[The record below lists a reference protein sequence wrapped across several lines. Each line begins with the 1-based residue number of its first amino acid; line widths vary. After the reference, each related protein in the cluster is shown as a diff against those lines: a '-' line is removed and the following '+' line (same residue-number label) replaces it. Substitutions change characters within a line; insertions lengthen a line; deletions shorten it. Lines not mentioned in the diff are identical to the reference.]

1 VTNTRLRMP
10 IVRTRLPIVDRNSLV
25 LCEKRFESMDQA
37 APVEAPSSR
46 GAPMRSRPPRRD
58 SEYADVLDMFR
69 DLAQLPAGSAQT
81 RCARNR
87 IVERCLPLADHI
99 ARRYHGR
106 GEPDEDLLQVARVG
120 LVNAVNRFDVCAG
133 TDFLSFAVPTIMGEV
148 KRYFRDCGW
157 SLSVPRGLK
166 EIHRQLGS
174 VAEDLS
180 QRLARAP
187 TVTELAAEL
196 GMERSDVMEGL
207 LAGGCYR
214 TRSIDEPR
222 GGEQGATT
230 IADHLGDYDTDISL
244 AENREALR
252 PLLAELP
259 ERDRAIIVMRFYES
273 LTQSQI
279 ADRLGLAQMS
289 VSRLLS
295 KALTRLRD
303 EITRSG

>member
-1 VTNTRLRMP
+1 MLN
-10 IVRTRLPIVDRNSLV
+10 VDRHGLV
-25 LCEKRFESMDQA
+25 LCEKRFESMDHA

-46 GAPMRSRPPRRD
+46 GAPMRSRPSRRD

-148 KRYFRDCGW
+148 KRYFRDSGW

-166 EIHRQLGS
+166 DIQGQLGS
-174 VAEDLS
+174 VADDLS

-196 GMERSDVMEGL
+196 DMERSDVMEGL

-222 GGEQGATT
+222 RGEQGATT
-230 IADHLGDYDTDISL
+230 IADHLGDDDTDISL

-252 PLLAELP
+252 PLLARLP

-273 LTQSQI
+273 LTQSEI

-289 VSRLLS
+289 VSRLLA
-295 KALTRLRD
+295 KALSRLRD
-303 EITRSG
+303 ELTP

>member
-1 VTNTRLRMP
+1 VP
-10 IVRTRLPIVDRNSLV
+10 
-25 LCEKRFESMDQA
+25 
-37 APVEAPSSR
+37 APGRPH
-46 GAPMRSRPPRRD
+46 RPPLSR
-58 SEYADVLDMFR
+58 
-69 DLAQLPAGSAQT
+69 Q
-81 RCARNR
+81 
-87 IVERCLPLADHI
+87 
-99 ARRYHGR
+99 

-120 LVNAVNRFDVCAG
+120 LVNAVNRFDVCVG
-133 TDFLSFAVPTIMGEV
+133 TDFLSFAVPTVMGEV
-148 KRYFRDCGW
+148 KRHFRDNGW

-174 VAEDLS
+174 VTEDLS

-196 GMERSDVMEGL
+196 DMERSDVMESL

-230 IADHLGDYDTDISL
+230 IADRLGDYDTDISL

-252 PLLAELP
+252 PLLAKLP
-259 ERDRAIIVMRFYES
+259 ERGRDIIVMRFYES

-289 VSRLLS
+289 VSRLLA
-295 KALTRLRD
+295 KALIRLRD
-303 EITRSG
+303 ELTQSG

>member
-1 VTNTRLRMP
+1 MP
-10 IVRTRLPIVDRNSLV
+10 IVRTRLPIVDRNSFV

-87 IVERCLPLADHI
+87 IVERCLPLAGHI

-289 VSRLLS
+289 VSRLLA

-303 EITRSG
+303 EMTRSG

>member
-1 VTNTRLRMP
+1 MP

-46 GAPMRSRPPRRD
+46 GSPMRHRPPRRD
-58 SEYADVLDMFR
+58 SDYADVLGMFH
-69 DLAQLPAGSAQT
+69 DLAQLPADSAQS
-81 RCARNR
+81 RCVRNG
-87 IVERCLPLADHI
+87 IVERCLPLSDHI

-120 LVNAVNRFDVCAG
+120 LINAVNRFDVRVG
-133 TDFLSFAVPTIMGEV
+133 TDFVSFAVPTIMGEV
-148 KRYFRDCGW
+148 KRYFRDSGW
-157 SLSVPRGLK
+157 SMSVPRGLK
-166 EIHRQLGS
+166 ETYRELGS
-174 VAEDLS
+174 VTEDLS
-180 QRLARAP
+180 QRLGRAP
-187 TVTELAAEL
+187 TVTELAADL
-196 GMERSDVMEGL
+196 DMERSDVMEAL

-222 GGEQGATT
+222 RGEQGATT

-244 AENREALR
+244 AENRQALR
-252 PLLAELP
+252 PLLAKLS

-289 VSRLLS
+289 VSRLLA

-303 EITRSG
+303 ELTQSS